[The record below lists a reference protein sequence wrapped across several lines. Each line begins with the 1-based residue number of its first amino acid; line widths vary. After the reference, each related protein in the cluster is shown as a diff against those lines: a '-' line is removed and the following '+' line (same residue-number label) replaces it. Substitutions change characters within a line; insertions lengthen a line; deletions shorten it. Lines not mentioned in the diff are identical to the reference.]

1 MADNQQY
8 VQTPIGTTGW
18 TSINRKD
25 AKSDKYEI
33 KLSFDAKTAA
43 PLIKKVDEFIEEN
56 YSPKDRK
63 GLLLP
68 YKEVDGMIV
77 FAFKS
82 QYAPKV
88 KDAAGQY
95 IPEAK
100 VPMVRSGSKA
110 RVKATMSK
118 FKAPIGSGVTLRLS
132 AVQIVELAQ
141 GGGDDDF
148 GAVDGGYTFND
159 NNKSAQSAEWSDDE
173 AEALDI

>member
-18 TSINRKD
+18 TSINRPD
-25 AKSDKYEI
+25 EKSNKYEI
-33 KLSFDAKTAA
+33 KLAFDTKSAA
-43 PLIKKVDEFIEEN
+43 PLKKQIEEFIEEN
-56 YSPKDRK
+56 YPPKDRK
-63 GLLLP
+63 GLKLP
-68 YKEVDGMIV
+68 FKEEDGLVV

-88 KDAAGQY
+88 FDAQGGL

-110 RVKATMSK
+110 RVKASLAT
-118 FKAPIGSGVTLRLS
+118 FKAPIGTGVTMRLS
-132 AVQIVELAQ
+132 AVQIVELSA
-141 GGGDDDF
+141 GGGGGFD
-148 GAVDGGYTFND
+148 AIDGGYTFE
-159 NNKSAQSAEWSDDE
+159 NNKSATSAEWSDDE